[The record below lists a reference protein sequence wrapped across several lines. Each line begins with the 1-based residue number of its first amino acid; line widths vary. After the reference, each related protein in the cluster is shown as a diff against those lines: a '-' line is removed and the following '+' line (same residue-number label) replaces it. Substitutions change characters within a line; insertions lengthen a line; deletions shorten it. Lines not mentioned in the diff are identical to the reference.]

1 MSRGPL
7 CPVLVRREDQLA
19 ALEEA
24 LLSAHRSE
32 GRFVV
37 LAGEAGIGKTR
48 LATELAR
55 SARRLGCAVLWGGC
69 SEAELALPYLPLVE
83 AVGNHLNEEG
93 IEAVA
98 ARLGPERRELAQLFP
113 QLAGDDGATPEGNPE
128 QAKLR
133 LFEAIVSLL
142 EAPARERGLL
152 LVIEDVHWADES
164 TRELLDHLARRLRRR
179 AMILATYRSD
189 EMHRRHPFMPVL
201 RGWQRAGVADVVE
214 LEPLPEAG
222 VEEMIAAILG
232 TSQVDGELRAL
243 MSERSG
249 GNPFVLEEML
259 KDASEG
265 GGLPGAG
272 ALSGRA
278 LAAPALPDSVRES
291 ILLRLGRLEPA
302 HATILEAGA
311 VLGRSFDH
319 SSLLAVAGEEDAD
332 VSAALGAAISQQLI
346 EEVAEHP
353 GLYRWRHALT
363 QEAIYDETIAPRR
376 QQLHSRAADALAES
390 ESAPAIDLARHLLG
404 AGRIAE
410 AVPVCLRSA
419 EEAER
424 TAAFHEAISLLERAL
439 PHLPEDVERARVI
452 CRIGED
458 HWLNGEAGVGAQFLA
473 DGIATLEDAGLEV
486 EAARSRLILGR
497 CWWEDAKPEP
507 AMEEFERAKSVL
519 EQAGPSPELALAH
532 MRIAGLRA
540 FELDYQGCKRA
551 AEAAVEIAEQAGADH
566 ERVWAKAFLALGL
579 IDAGTPTEGLQL
591 MDECYAEARA
601 GDYWH
606 VAYNVTYNDVWTRT
620 HMGWGD
626 LESRLERY
634 AALPANPLTRGA
646 LGYFQSL
653 VWTARG
659 KLREALAASE
669 RALGTYREVSLQKF
683 VWRSNVQMALI
694 LTELGRA
701 QDAERVLPPTSA
713 RTELQDLVYDAAA
726 QIRTRLA
733 GGDTVG
739 AAERADEILAGAEGM
754 TAYGETFALATEA
767 LIAAGRVGD
776 ARGLVGRVNT
786 DAGDAALAWADE
798 IEGRVLLASGDAGG
812 ATAPLGRAVE
822 AAERIGY
829 PLVALRARIKLA
841 EAQAGSG
848 ECEEAERGLRHV
860 AAEADRLGAALIRR
874 EAEAAAAALDVE
886 LPASK
891 EAPGPDEPAAAAD
904 PIAFG
909 ERLVSVLFADVRGYT
924 ELTATT
930 APGEMAERLA
940 SLYRFAR
947 TAVERQGGIVD
958 KFAGD
963 AVMATFN
970 VSGDQLDHT
979 VRALEAALNMRDK
992 SALMDL
998 PVGIGIAVGPAVLG
1012 RGASDGNLAVTGE
1025 ATNLAARLQ
1034 AAARA
1039 GEIVLSAEAHRR
1051 VERHLGEAG
1060 LSAEPE
1066 QLDLKGIDATQSAFR
1081 VRDAAEVGTGVS
1093 EPT

>member
-19 ALEEA
+19 ALEDA

-32 GRFVV
+32 GRFVL

-48 LATELAR
+48 LAIELAG
-55 SARRLGCAVLWGGC
+55 SARRLGSAVLWGGC
-69 SEAELALPYLPLVE
+69 SEAELALPYLPFVE
-83 AVGNHLNEEG
+83 AIGNHLNEEG
-93 IEAVA
+93 VGAVA
-98 ARLGPERRELAQLFP
+98 GRLGPERRELAQLFP
-113 QLAGDDGATPEGNPE
+113 QLAGENGAPREGDPE

-142 EAPARERGLL
+142 EAPAAERGLV

-164 TRELLDHLARRLRRR
+164 SRELLDHLARRLKRR

-189 EMHRRHPFMPVL
+189 ELHRRHPLLPLV
-201 RGWQRAGVADVVE
+201 RGWQRSGVAEMVE
-214 LEPLPEAG
+214 LEPLPDEG

-232 TSQVDGELRAL
+232 TAQVDSGLRAL

-249 GNPFVLEEML
+249 GNPFVLEELL

-265 GGLPGAG
+265 GTPTGGPAQEP
-272 ALSGRA
+272 
-278 LAAPALPDSVRES
+278 PALPDSVRES
-291 ILLRLGRLEPA
+291 ILLRLSRLDPE

-319 SSLLAVAGEEDAD
+319 RSLLAVSGEANAD
-332 VSAALGAAISQQLI
+332 VSAALESAIAQQLI
-346 EEVAEHP
+346 EEVPEHP
-353 GLYRWRHALT
+353 GRYRWRHALT
-363 QEAIYDETIAPRR
+363 QEAIYGETIAPRR
-376 QQLHSRAADALAES
+376 QEMHSRAADALADTD
-390 ESAPAIDLARHLLG
+390 SAPPIDLARHLLG

-410 AVPVCLRSA
+410 AVPVCLKSA

-439 PHLPEDVERARVI
+439 PHLPDEVERARVI

-458 HWLNGEAGVGAQFLA
+458 HWLNGEAGVGAQFLV
-473 DGIATLEDAGLEV
+473 DGIATLEEAGLEV

-507 AMEEFERAKSVL
+507 ALEEFERAKSVL
-519 EQAGPSPELALAH
+519 EEAGPSAELAVAH

-540 FELDYQGCKRA
+540 FDLDYQGCRRA
-551 AEAAVEIAEQAGADH
+551 AEAAMEIAKQAGAEY
-566 ERVWAKAFLALGL
+566 ERVWALAFLALGL
-579 IDAGTPTEGLQL
+579 IDAGTPAAGLKL
-591 MDECYAEARA
+591 MDECFAEAQKR
-601 GDYWH
+601 GYWH

-634 AALPANPLTRGA
+634 SALPANPLTTGA

-653 VWTARG
+653 VWGARG
-659 KLREALAASE
+659 QLREALAAAE
-669 RALGTYREVSLQKF
+669 RAQGTYGEVALQKF
-683 VWRSNVQMALI
+683 VWRSNVQMALV
-694 LTELGRA
+694 LTELGRT
-701 QDAERVLPPTSA
+701 DEAERVLPPPEA
-713 RTELQDLVYDAAA
+713 RTELQDVVYDSAA

-733 GGDTVG
+733 AGDIEG
-739 AAERADEILAGAEGM
+739 AAQRADEIVAGADGM
-754 TAYGETFALATEA
+754 SAYGETLALGTEA
-767 LIAAGRVGD
+767 LIAAGRTDD
-776 ARGLVGRVNT
+776 AHGLVGRVNS
-786 DAGDAALAWADE
+786 DAGDAALAWPSE
-798 IEGRVLLASGDAGG
+798 IEGRVLLAD
-812 ATAPLGRAVE
+812 GRAPE
-822 AAERIGY
+822 AIGPLAWAVQSAQRIGY
-829 PLVALRARIKLA
+829 PLVELRARIKLA
-841 EAQAGSG
+841 EARAAAGEG
-848 ECEEAERGLRHV
+848 GPAERELHDV

-874 EAEAAAAALDVE
+874 EAGAAAAELGIE
-886 LPASK
+886 LPT
-891 EAPGPDEPAAAAD
+891 PQPDAGRDEVGDAGE

-909 ERLVSVLFADVRGYT
+909 ERMVTVLFADVRGYT
-924 ELTATT
+924 ELTSAMS
-930 APGEMAERLA
+930 PDEMAERLA
-940 SLYRFAR
+940 TLYRFAK

-970 VSGDQLDHT
+970 VSGDRLDHT

-992 SALMDL
+992 SALMNL
-998 PVGIGIAVGPAVLG
+998 PLGIGIAVGPAVLG

-1034 AAARA
+1034 AAAQA
-1039 GEIVLSAEAHRR
+1039 GEIVLSGDSHRR
-1051 VERHLGEAG
+1051 VERRLSEAG
-1060 LSAEPE
+1060 LSASAEDLE
-1066 QLDLKGIDATQSAFR
+1066 LKGINGLTAVHRIPPALGTPSTASP
-1081 VRDAAEVGTGVS
+1081 AAGAR
-1093 EPT
+1093 